1 MLVIGVGAGDPDQ
14 VTVEAVKALNGVDV
28 FFVIGKGEAKEDLVR
43 LRREICER
51 HIEGD
56 GYRMVEARDP
66 ERDREAPA
74 YSEAVGA
81 WREARAGLVEQ
92 LLVDELAED
101 QTGAILAWGDP
112 AVYDGTIALLHR
124 IRARGA
130 VDFDFAV
137 IPGVS
142 SVSAL
147 AARHRV
153 PLNRIGGAIQVTTG
167 RRLSRGFPAE
177 SDDVVVM
184 LDGDCS
190 FRHLEGEELDIYW
203 GAYVG
208 TPDELLI
215 SGRLADVGEQIEA
228 ARRAARERK
237 GWIMDTYL
245 LKRRSGG

>member
-1 MLVIGVGAGDPDQ
+1 MIGVGAGDPDQ
-14 VTVEAVKALNGVDV
+14 VTVEAVKALNEVDV

-66 ERDREAPA
+66 ERDREEPA
-74 YSEAVGA
+74 YREAVGA

-112 AVYDGTIALLHR
+112 VLYDGTIALLHQ
-124 IRARGA
+124 IRERGA
-130 VDFDFAV
+130 VDFDFDV
-137 IPGVS
+137 IPGIS

-167 RRLSRGFPAE
+167 RRLAQGFPAE
-177 SDDVVVM
+177 NDDVVVM

-190 FRHLEGEELDIYW
+190 FRHLEAEELDIYW

-215 SGRLADVGEQIEA
+215 AGRLADVGEQIEA
-228 ARRAARERK
+228 TRRAARERK

-245 LKRRSGG
+245 LKRRTGE